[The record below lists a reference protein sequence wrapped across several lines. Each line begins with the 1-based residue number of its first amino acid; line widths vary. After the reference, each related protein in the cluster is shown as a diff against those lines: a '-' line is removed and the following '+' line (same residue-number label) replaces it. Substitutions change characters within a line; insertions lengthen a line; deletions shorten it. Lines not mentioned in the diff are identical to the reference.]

1 MSFSLKLPF
10 LPSGEFGTR
19 RSVLYFLQP
28 SYWSK
33 RRKRYVEVSSVYE
46 SEVNGT
52 PVTESV
58 EAVSPEF
65 RGKEVIRYGLDS

>member
-1 MSFSLKLPF
+1 
-10 LPSGEFGTR
+10 FGTR

-46 SEVNGT
+46 GEINGT
-52 PVTESV
+52 PMNDESV

-65 RGKEVIRYGLDS
+65 RGKEVI